1 MKNAGNVNN
10 RVKREDSMNTSLFNF
25 IENLNIVYTDNS

>member
-1 MKNAGNVNN
+1 MNNVGNVNN